1 MNFFEMQSNII
12 IVINFGQVMIVGLNP
27 KLNHID
33 DRKLHKVLRLNA
45 GLQ

>member
-1 MNFFEMQSNII
+1 MNLFEMQSYII
-12 IVINFGQVMIVGLNP
+12 IVINFGQIMKFSLNP
-27 KLNHID
+27 KSNHID